1 MDILRLKKLNHSKED
16 IEQAIRHLNL
26 ELRGKI
32 KVENVN
38 LELIFIKTVLKSM
51 EIDKIIL
58 GAWDIERKKGP
69 KWR

>member
-1 MDILRLKKLNHSKED
+1 M
-16 IEQAIRHLNL
+16 NL

-58 GAWDIERKKGP
+58 GARDIERKKGP

>member
-1 MDILRLKKLNHSKED
+1 MKKLNHSKED

-58 GAWDIERKKGP
+58 GARDIERKKGP